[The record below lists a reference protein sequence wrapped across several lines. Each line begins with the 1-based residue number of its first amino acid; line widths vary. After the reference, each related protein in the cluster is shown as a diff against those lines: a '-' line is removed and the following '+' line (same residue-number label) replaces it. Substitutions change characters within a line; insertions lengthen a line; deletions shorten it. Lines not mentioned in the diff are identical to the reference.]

1 MRKVKSRDIIDTKFL
16 GETISFVASNDRIKE
31 RVTNISHEDY
41 MIKSIIERARPDD
54 VFWDVGA
61 CMGIHSFIVSQFLP
75 DGDVVAFEPMPSNRG
90 VLVDNKSLNHCD
102 NVTVFR
108 EALADESG
116 EREFA
121 IRESVQPGYGRHSFV
136 KGDYDSVKTISV
148 DVESGDGL
156 LVKDSTVPR
165 PNIIKVDVEGAGP
178 LVMNGLQH
186 ILSSDECHTVVFET
200 HRPNDTQPSHE
211 DFGYTEDE
219 FISLVEDCGFNVKTL
234 NTDYHYIGFK
244 DVEHMGSITTEKASV
259 SVEKGDI
266 SEKEADVLV
275 NSAGT
280 TLMMGTGVAGA
291 LLEKGGDRLN
301 EAAILQGPIDEGSAV
316 ITPAFELDAKFVIH
330 AASMP
335 HYGDGNS
342 TAESIKNSV
351 TRSFEIAENENVNSI
366 VLPLV
371 GCGFGGV
378 PIVTGARVIRD
389 VINKF
394 DFQSIEDVTVMGYT
408 DDEYDVINKIFNS
421 D

>member
-1 MRKVKSRDIIDTKFL
+1 
-16 GETISFVASNDRIKE
+16 
-31 RVTNISHEDY
+31 
-41 MIKSIIERARPDD
+41 
-54 VFWDVGA
+54 
-61 CMGIHSFIVSQFLP
+61 
-75 DGDVVAFEPMPSNRG
+75 
-90 VLVDNKSLNHCD
+90 
-102 NVTVFR
+102 
-108 EALADESG
+108 
-116 EREFA
+116 
-121 IRESVQPGYGRHSFV
+121 
-136 KGDYDSVKTISV
+136 
-148 DVESGDGL
+148 
-156 LVKDSTVPR
+156 
-165 PNIIKVDVEGAGP
+165 
-178 LVMNGLQH
+178 
-186 ILSSDECHTVVFET
+186 
-200 HRPNDTQPSHE
+200 
-211 DFGYTEDE
+211 
-219 FISLVEDCGFNVKTL
+219 
-234 NTDYHYIGFK
+234 
-244 DVEHMGSITTEKASV
+244 MGSITTEKASV

-266 SEKEADVLV
+266 PEKEADVLV

-301 EAAILQGPIDEGSAV
+301 EAAILQGPIDKGSAV

>member
-1 MRKVKSRDIIDTKFL
+1 MRKVKSREIIDKTFM
-16 GETISFVASNDRIKE
+16 GENISFVASNDRIKE
-31 RVTNISHEDY
+31 RVNNISHEDY

-61 CMGIHSFIVSQFLP
+61 CMGIHTFIVSQFLP
-75 DGDVVAFEPMPSNRG
+75 QGNVVAFEPMPSNRG
-90 VLVDNKSLNHCD
+90 VLVDNKSLNNCD

-108 EALADESG
+108 EALADTSG
-116 EREFA
+116 ERDFA

-136 KGDYDSVKTISV
+136 KGDYESVKTITV

-156 LVKDSTVPR
+156 LVKDSSIPR

-178 LVMNGLQH
+178 LVMNGLKH
-186 ILSSDECHTVVFET
+186 MLSSKECHTVVFET
-200 HRPNDTQPSHE
+200 HRPNNTQPSHE

-219 FISLVEDCGFNVKTL
+219 FISLVESFGFEVKML
-234 NTDYHYIGFK
+234 NQDYHYIGLK
-244 DVEHMGSITTEKASV
+244 NVEHMGEITNNSVNV
-259 SVEKGDI
+259 SVEQGDI
-266 SEKEADVLV
+266 STKKSDVIV

-301 EAAILQGPIDEGSAV
+301 EAAILQGPVNMGDAV
-316 ITPAFELDAKFVIH
+316 ITPAFDLDAKFVIH

-342 TAESIKNSV
+342 TPKSIRKSV
-351 TRSFEIAENENVNSI
+351 KRSFELAEDENINSI

-378 PIVTGARVIRD
+378 PIVTGARSIRN
-389 VINKF
+389 VINDF
-394 DFQSIEDVTVMGYT
+394 DFKSIQNITVMGYN
-408 DDEYDVINKIFNS
+408 DDEYDIVREIFQLN
-421 D
+421 